1 MVRGH
6 MPAMVGKGRT
16 AGRLGKRVWKNWE
29 LYLLLLPA
37 VVYLF
42 IFCYMPMYGVQI
54 AFKNFMPNRGINGS
68 PWVGLKHFV
77 RFMNLPSFGQII
89 WNTLSISL
97 YTLVVSF
104 PIPILLALCIN
115 EIRGSGYRR
124 CVQTISYAPHF
135 ISTVVLVSLIDMFC
149 NVEYGIINKLITF
162 FGGEAIAFTAE
173 QRYFRSLYV
182 LSGVWQSSGWSAI
195 VYLSA
200 LSSIDPQLHESTMID
215 GASRLQRIIHIN
227 LPGIMPT
234 VSLLFI
240 LQVGGLMSVGFEK
253 VFLMQKSIN
262 LEVSEVI
269 STYVYK
275 QGLLQLQY
283 SFSAAVGLFNS
294 VINCVLLIITNTV
307 SKTLGSNSLF

>member
-97 YTLVVSF
+97 YIT
-104 PIPILLALCIN
+104 
-115 EIRGSGYRR
+115 G
-124 CVQTISYAPHF
+124 CVFSDSHTA
-135 ISTVVLVSLIDMFC
+135 
-149 NVEYGIINKLITF
+149 GIVH
-162 FGGEAIAFTAE
+162 
-173 QRYFRSLYV
+173 Q
-182 LSGVWQSSGWSAI
+182 
-195 VYLSA
+195 
-200 LSSIDPQLHESTMID
+200 
-215 GASRLQRIIHIN
+215 
-227 LPGIMPT
+227 
-234 VSLLFI
+234 
-240 LQVGGLMSVGFEK
+240 
-253 VFLMQKSIN
+253 
-262 LEVSEVI
+262 
-269 STYVYK
+269 
-275 QGLLQLQY
+275 
-283 SFSAAVGLFNS
+283 
-294 VINCVLLIITNTV
+294 
-307 SKTLGSNSLF
+307 